1 MLKIVGDIN
10 LTDGFF
16 DVGYGI
22 GSKLK
27 SGFDPFGRINR
38 HQGDCWIGNFEGVT
52 SEYSELSGVASRQF
66 RIEPQYLK
74 HIVHFEFYGLA
85 NNHVMQHGADAY
97 QRTNEVLTSFGCRCF
112 GSRSNRT
119 VRFEHQG
126 RKVSI
131 TGFSQRIDRF
141 SSNPSYWY
149 NPEYK
154 EIEVELDSIPRDTFK
169 IVYVHWGNEFIN
181 RPSSQQ
187 KRFAHW
193 LVDAGA
199 DLVIGMHPHVL
210 QGYEVY
216 NEKYIFYSLGNFVFD
231 RPWTPTR
238 FGAVVSL
245 DFSKDTL
252 RPVVDY
258 TIICDDGAPVII
270 NKDDVPLNLRFS
282 YLNMLIDNDDN
293 SEEYHSD
300 IIRYYR
306 QYRKA
311 NRLNVVK
318 KMIRHPELMAYL
330 MKDFINRR
338 LKSI

>member
-66 RIEPQYLK
+66 RIEPQYIK
-74 HIVHFEFYGLA
+74 HLVHFEFYGLA
-85 NNHVMQHGADAY
+85 NNHVMQHGVDAY

-216 NEKYIFYSLGNFVFD
+216 REKYIFYSLGNFVFNM
-231 RPWTPTR
+231 PWTPTKY
-238 FGAVVSL
+238 GALITVDLLNETVQPTIEYIRIDECGTPAL
-245 DFSKDTL
+245 TEEEHVPFDT
-252 RPVVDY
+252 
-258 TIICDDGAPVII
+258 
-270 NKDDVPLNLRFS
+270 RFS
-282 YLNMLIDNDDN
+282 YLNELIDKEDN
-293 SEEYHSD
+293 SEEYHAD
-300 IIRYYR
+300 IRRCYT

-311 NRLNVVK
+311 NHLDIIKRML
-318 KMIRHPELMAYL
+318 RHPELIGYL
-330 MKDFINRR
+330 MTDFIKRR
-338 LKSI
+338 F